1 MTLDVETDRGDV
13 ALRVLEGQTI
23 PLTESLT
30 PEEDRRILRKIDISF
45 VLSLRVSSRSLINSW
60 QNSSCTLHYLSPAIR
75 R

>member
-60 QNSSCTLHYLSPAIR
+60 QNSSCTVHYLSPAIR